1 VSDDGPDA
9 TLTNAELANWLRSAV
24 CAAKGEFIPI
34 SRLAALLIVE
44 RLDGGSRRGRGRPK
58 KIGPKVGEKT
68 YQEDMDLLFSFW
80 GFREQFENNN
90 ESAPVERAYKAV
102 AEVIERGEIT
112 PGASSRKI
120 KVASV
125 KKALNRAVKRT
136 GHSLRVP
143 RVPGR

>member
-1 VSDDGPDA
+1 MSDDGADA

-24 CAAKGEFIPI
+24 CAAKGEFVSI
-34 SRLAALLIVE
+34 SRIAALLIVE
-44 RLDGGSRRGRGRPK
+44 RLDGGSRRRGRPK

-68 YQEDMDLLFSFW
+68 YQEDMDLLFKFW
-80 GFREQFENNN
+80 GFREQFENNDQ
-90 ESAPVERAYKAV
+90 SAPVERAYKAV
-102 AEVIERGEIT
+102 AEAIERGEVT

-143 RVPGR
+143 RVPVR